1 MVSSNEIVHK
11 GIIDSIDEGIVKVS
25 IMAISA
31 CASCK
36 AKGMCSTSEMQ
47 EKIIEIHNNNRTT
60 YSIGEHVEVI
70 LHQGLGF
77 KALFLGYIMPFIVLF
92 LTLII
97 TLSVSKSEGLAG
109 LLSILILIPYY
120 IILYRLKDKF
130 KKTFSFTLRKQYNIN
145 Y

>member
-11 GIIDSIDEGIVKVS
+11 GIIDSIDKSIVKVS

-36 AKGMCSTSEMQ
+36 AKGMCGTSEMQ
-47 EKIIEIHNNNRTT
+47 EKIIEIHNNKQT

-97 TLSVSKSEGLAG
+97 TLLVSKSEGLAG
-109 LLSILILIPYY
+109 FLSIIILIPYY
-120 IILYRLKDKF
+120 IILYRLKDKL
-130 KKTFSFTLRKQYNIN
+130 KKTFSFKLRKQYNIN